1 MLFGACNFVRCIGS
15 NLLHR
20 RYIPKNDNIV
30 FKDAISGVTVLF
42 KSLIP
47 NSCFF
52 FSICPFSHKL
62 TRWFWN
68 AGFGCTRAQGY
79 LWGRQRDLPADAARS
94 ESSFESS
101 GWLCYSPFHWAL
113 SWRESLI
120 ACESHVADTR
130 GSTFLGLATCN
141 HIWCTNYPV
150 WRRLPT
156 PQVGLASKS
165 CPSHCDAQGHCSESL
180 LLQLPGSRS

>member
-62 TRWFWN
+62 TR
-68 AGFGCTRAQGY
+68 
-79 LWGRQRDLPADAARS
+79 
-94 ESSFESS
+94 
-101 GWLCYSPFHWAL
+101 
-113 SWRESLI
+113 
-120 ACESHVADTR
+120 
-130 GSTFLGLATCN
+130 
-141 HIWCTNYPV
+141 
-150 WRRLPT
+150 
-156 PQVGLASKS
+156 
-165 CPSHCDAQGHCSESL
+165 
-180 LLQLPGSRS
+180 